1 MTTFD
6 EVHVIS
12 DLHIGGVSGFQIFN
26 QGPRL
31 AAFVRALPAD
41 PQRSVALVLGGD
53 IVDFLAE
60 PNAAYLDPLGA
71 VAKLQ
76 SIWER
81 EEFRPILPALQD
93 FLAIEKRTLVLILGN
108 HDVELAL
115 PPVKDWF
122 VEALCVGN
130 AEARKRIVFA
140 MDGNGYRCSVGT
152 KNVLCV
158 HGNEVDSW
166 NAVDYTSLDEQ
177 AGALVDNE
185 PLPRWDANAGTRM
198 VVDVINEVKKKFP
211 IVDLLKP
218 EFGAAAPV
226 VVSLDPGSLT
236 SIGKILRIVAHIPK
250 YTMRLEPGLFSAEA
264 KVGHEARSTKHTML
278 AFAEE
283 HLDHEDENERH
294 KSKGFFARAYSA
306 LTTNIGHDPIE
317 EVQEL
322 AESIQ
327 SWFDPKRRPNQ
338 LRKHLRKTLV
348 EDRSFDLEDPDEQFT
363 LLDDAVSDQVHY
375 LVAGHTHLE
384 RSIKRRFDGCY
395 YFNSG
400 TWTRLIQLT
409 HEILDNDEEFEIVY
423 NSFLSGDIRSLDE
436 IHGLGSEVM
445 SLVRIR
451 PTVVSIVA
459 EDGVVYGEL
468 RHAQED
474 GSLQAVAGSRRG

>member
-6 EVHVIS
+6 ELHVIS

-26 QGPRL
+26 QGQRL

-60 PNAAYLDPLGA
+60 PNAAYWDPLGA

-122 VEALCVGN
+122 VEALCLGN

-152 KNVLCV
+152 RNVLCV

-166 NAVDYTSLDEQ
+166 NAVDYTSLNEQ

-185 PLPRWDANAGTRM
+185 PLPKWDANAGTRM
-198 VVDVINEVKKKFP
+198 VVDVINEVKTKFP

-283 HLDHEDENERH
+283 HLDHEDENERQ

-327 SWFDPKRRPNQ
+327 SWFDPERRPNQ

-375 LVAGHTHLE
+375 LIAGHTHLE

-423 NSFLSGDIRSLDE
+423 KSFLSGDIRSLDE
-436 IHGLGSEVM
+436 IHGLGSEMM

-474 GSLQAVAGSRRG
+474 GSLLAVAGSRRG